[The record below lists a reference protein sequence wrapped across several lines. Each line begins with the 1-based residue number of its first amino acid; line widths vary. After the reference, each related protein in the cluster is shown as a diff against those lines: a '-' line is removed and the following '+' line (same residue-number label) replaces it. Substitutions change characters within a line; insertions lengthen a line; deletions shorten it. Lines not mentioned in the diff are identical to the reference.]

1 MKIIPFLKINNI
13 LILDMRKED
22 LETLPPAV
30 SLMIKDVMHRCR
42 ENPPSNWPMHAYEL
56 IDRQDLAVLD
66 KHLKPSSRLQY
77 IDSETRDYGIKDE
90 QDDGMEFD
98 DMVNDY
104 VIFCIYLYI
113 KYIDAYFLQC
123 L

>member
-1 MKIIPFLKINNI
+1 
-13 LILDMRKED
+13 MRKED
-22 LETLPPAV
+22 LETLPPAI

-42 ENPPSNWPMHAYEL
+42 ESPPSNWPMHAYEL

-66 KHLKPSSRLQY
+66 KHLKPLSRLQY

-98 DMVNDY
+98 DMVYDNMISC
-104 VIFCIYLYI
+104 VSSICIFTTSHIYIYKMLWKI
-113 KYIDAYFLQC
+113 I
-123 L
+123 

>member
-1 MKIIPFLKINNI
+1 
-13 LILDMRKED
+13 MRKED

-30 SLMIKDVMHRCR
+30 SLMIKDVIHRCR
-42 ENPPSNWPMHAYEL
+42 ESPPSNWPMHAYEL

-98 DMVNDY
+98 DMVHD
-104 VIFCIYLYI
+104 
-113 KYIDAYFLQC
+113 FLRF
-123 L
+123 LFVTHTYNI

>member
-1 MKIIPFLKINNI
+1 
-13 LILDMRKED
+13 MRKED

-42 ENPPSNWPMHAYEL
+42 ESPPSNWPMHAYEL

-90 QDDGMEFD
+90 QDDGMEFN
-98 DMVNDY
+98 DMVHDFLRFLFDTHTYNILNFY
-104 VIFCIYLYI
+104 KIIFVYPH
-113 KYIDAYFLQC
+113 
-123 L
+123 

>member
-1 MKIIPFLKINNI
+1 
-13 LILDMRKED
+13 MRKED

-42 ENPPSNWPMHAYEL
+42 ESPPSNWPMHAYEL

-66 KHLKPSSRLQY
+66 KHLKPLSRLQS

-98 DMVNDY
+98 DMVYDNMISY
-104 VIFCIYLYI
+104 VSSICLLYVHPLHPFTSIYIYI
-113 KYIDAYFLQC
+113 YIYKMLC
-123 L
+123 KII